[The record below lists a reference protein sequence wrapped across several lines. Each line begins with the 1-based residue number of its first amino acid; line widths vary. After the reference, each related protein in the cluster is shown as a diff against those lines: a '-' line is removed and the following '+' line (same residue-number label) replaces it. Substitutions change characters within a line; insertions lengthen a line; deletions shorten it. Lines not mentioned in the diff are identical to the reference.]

1 MEILN
6 KEEAYQKNIQFI
18 QNLAKNGPK
27 KKTLKKHFS
36 FSDFKNKKK
45 TQKKSFRSEGNEEKK
60 KDKKISLTLKILSN
74 IMKLSDHQIKK
85 QLIQKEGSYF
95 YKIYQKNT
103 QIKKGS
109 KNIKKST
116 INNLVQTIKRV
127 AKEELGHMKKT
138 SKINSKNYIEQKI
151 QNIINNQFEGKQKI
165 KKKKQYKIKQDK
177 YFQAKAKLL
186 CQENKHLKID
196 DINTGGDGNITSIGS
211 LGLLPEEIK
220 DILEN
225 VNYQYFRYGS
235 IGDGGCLFHSFL
247 EAINPEYYKLDGNN
261 ILGLFQKQKMSR
273 SLRKYM
279 AKNVNQHFMEYFSID
294 GLFNKQTYIQHLLN
308 IGEYGEND
316 DITFF
321 SGLKNVN
328 VFIFQSG
335 VDDNGNSIS
344 PIAINNFQFDIN
356 LPSIFIYNMNQ
367 HHYEPIIRL
376 TKMDLKQPNFNKEN
390 LSDHILIP
398 AADPINLVIA
408 QKYFNNYNNTGK
420 LLRNWNIIP
429 TNYYQRLLASIDQ
442 IKKNYTTEKEKDS
455 NSLKCRQLK
464 SILKEALKKEES
476 ITKYSDCYTN
486 SNGKHQPNRLGFCN
500 DGKFLFTIPDS
511 EDTCCS
517 NIKETQGAYIAKQ
530 RVLKEKLTIPHQ
542 ELAGL
547 DFKKYFKKKN
557 KKKNVNFKSIYPKVK
572 DFCNS
577 SQLEIE
583 DIEIKDLVKLKLL
596 DKSLKGMSID
606 SIVQNIIESI
616 IEYIMK
622 NQQGNSNNLNT
633 KKKVIS
639 FFKTLSEFD
648 RKNIADEDSGGGF
661 SKEQIEIKTKSGKK
675 MVDVLIGLSLK
686 MIEND
691 ETEEIKFVSG
701 IDVRS
706 LYYNIIDDDGD
717 DDWTRI
723 GLVFYEDSEQQS
735 CEIIEKGIIN

>member
-1 MEILN
+1 MDIIN
-6 KEEAYQKNIQFI
+6 KGKAYQKNIQFI
-18 QNLAKNGPK
+18 QNLAKNGTS

-60 KDKKISLTLKILSN
+60 EDKKISLTLKILRD
-74 IMKLSDHQIKK
+74 IMKLSDNQIKK
-85 QLIQKEGSYF
+85 QLIQKKGSYF
-95 YKIYQKNT
+95 YNIYQKNT
-103 QIKKGS
+103 QIEKDS

-116 INNLVQTIKRV
+116 IPNLVRTIKRV
-127 AKEELGHMKKT
+127 AKEELGHIQKT
-138 SKINSKNYIEQKI
+138 RKINNKSHIEQKI
-151 QNIINNQFEGKQKI
+151 QNILNNQSEGKKNI
-165 KKKKQYKIKQDK
+165 EKKKKYKIKQDK

-186 CQENKHLKID
+186 CKENKHLKID
-196 DINTGGDGNITSIGS
+196 DINTGGDGKLTTVGS
-211 LGLLPEEIK
+211 LGLLPEELK
-220 DILEN
+220 DILDN

-235 IGDGGCLFHSFL
+235 IGDGDCLFHSFL
-247 EAINPEYYKLDGNN
+247 EAINPGYYKLDGNSRK
-261 ILGLFQKQKMSR
+261 GFFQKQKMSR

-344 PIAINNFQFDIN
+344 PIAINNFQFNIN

-390 LSDHILIP
+390 LSNSILIP
-398 AADPINLVIA
+398 PADPIVLVIA
-408 QKYFNNYNNTGK
+408 QKYFNNYNDTGK

-442 IKKNYTTEKEKDS
+442 IKKDYTTEEEKDS
-455 NSLKCRQLK
+455 NSLRCRQLK
-464 SILKEALKKEES
+464 SILKEALKKEIS
-476 ITKYSDCYTN
+476 IKKYSDCYIN

-517 NIKETQGAYIAKQ
+517 NIKETQDAYIAKH

-542 ELAGL
+542 ELVGL
-547 DFKKYFKKKN
+547 DLKDYFKKKN
-557 KKKNVNFKSIYPKVK
+557 KKNNVNFKSIYPKVK
-572 DFCNS
+572 GFCDS
-577 SQLEIE
+577 SQLDIE
-583 DIEIKDLVKLKLL
+583 DIEIKELVKLKLL
-596 DKSLKGMSID
+596 DKSLKGLNID

-616 IEYIMK
+616 IEYIME

-661 SKEQIEIKTKSGKK
+661 TKEQIEIKTKSGKK

-691 ETEEIKFVSG
+691 ETEEIKIVSG

-706 LYYNIIDDDGD
+706 LYYNVIDEEGD

-723 GLVFYEDSEQQS
+723 GFVFYEDYELKSY
-735 CEIIEKGIIN
+735 EIIEKGIIN